1 MLPPPPVVPIIVWMS
16 RVVAIASLALLATC
30 ARDAVQPASGQ
41 DGRAAREAPAADPV
55 AEERR
60 FDPRAVAPEGAVA
73 QVRAALDAGDATR
86 ARELAEGALAAA
98 SPRTR
103 GRLRWLAA
111 DAALATDDPGGALGQ
126 LRPLAASGHPL
137 APWAAVRAAELH
149 EREEGVLDPAAA
161 AAIVEPFTGEDT
173 PGAFQDEARYAH
185 ARALAAAGRWA
196 EAVPRLRALVAA
208 APDTSGAASASIPL
222 ADHLAESAELADRE
236 EAVRLYTR
244 VATRGPRATI
254 GVAARE
260 RAEALRRALPE
271 ERRAALAPTMDDRMA
286 EARAYWRSV
295 LYGEAEQAWEAIA
308 RDLADDPERQCE
320 ARLEQGRALSRR
332 RARRQAARH
341 LEAVA
346 RECHDPDVEARA
358 RYLAARAY
366 TQFDEV
372 DEALAL
378 YAALVAEAPTHR
390 LADDAVYRSARLHRG
405 RGQDAAFVDAL
416 AGMERRF
423 PNGDMRGEALFELGF
438 HHREKGDH
446 AEALAVFERGIAAGV
461 GEDAEDVRGRF
472 AYWRARTLL
481 DLGRRE
487 EAVAAFVALA
497 TDWPLAYYAQQ
508 AWRRLETLAPEA
520 AASVR
525 TRLTDEAQAEPLTFP
540 WRAELDSP
548 AFARAMELLALGA
561 VDEATEELGEMGFL
575 GAGADPDARWLAAA
589 LYQAAGALPEAA
601 RLVRRHLATFRRV
614 APVGRGRALWRLAY
628 PRAFAPLIE
637 EHARARD
644 VPPSFVR
651 AVARE
656 ESSFDP
662 NAESWA
668 HAYGLVQI
676 ILPTARRIGRGL
688 NVPIDPQS
696 LRRPEVNLAVGTKL
710 MAALRAKYAHQPG
723 LVPAAYNAGGGAVDR
738 WLRHR
743 GDGEFDELVE
753 RIPYDETRRYT
764 RRVLQSWGIYSWLD
778 ERRLPELPLGLGR
791 SVRSGESR

>member
-1 MLPPPPVVPIIVWMS
+1 MF
-16 RVVAIASLALLATC
+16 RVVAIASFALLATC

-41 DGRAAREAPAADPV
+41 DGHAARRPPAAEAG
-55 AEERR
+55 AEEPR
-60 FDPRAVAPEGAVA
+60 FDPRAVAPDGVVA
-73 QVRAALDAGDATR
+73 QVRAALEAGDGPR
-86 ARELAEGALAAA
+86 ARQLAEGALGAA
-98 SPRTR
+98 SPLTR

-111 DAALATDDPGGALGQ
+111 DAALASADPAAALRH
-126 LRPLAASGHPL
+126 LRPLAASDHPL
-137 APWAAVRAAELH
+137 APWAGVRAAELH
-149 EREEGVLDPAAA
+149 EGEEGVLDPAAA
-161 AAIVEPFTGEDT
+161 AAIVEPFTGDDA
-173 PGAFQDEARYAH
+173 PGAFRDEARYVH
-185 ARALAAAGRWA
+185 ARALAAAGRWD
-196 EAVPRLRALVAA
+196 EAVPLLRALVEA
-208 APDTSGAASASIPL
+208 APHMSGAASAAIPL
-222 ADHLAESAELADRE
+222 ADHLAESTELADRE
-236 EAVRLYTR
+236 EAIRLYTR
-244 VATRGPRATI
+244 VATRGPKATI
-254 GVAARE
+254 GVTARE
-260 RAEALRRALPE
+260 RAEALRQALPE
-271 ERRAALAPTMDDRMA
+271 ERREALAPTMDDRMA

-295 LYGEAEQAWEAIA
+295 LYREAEQAWEAIA
-308 RDLADDPERQCE
+308 ADLADDPEQQCQ
-320 ARLEQGRALSRR
+320 ARLEQGRAMSRR
-332 RARRQAARH
+332 RARREAASH

-346 RECHDPDVEARA
+346 RECHDTDVEARA

-378 YAALVAEAPTHR
+378 YAALVAEAPSHR

-405 RGQDAAFVDAL
+405 RGDDDAFVEAL
-416 AGMERRF
+416 RGMETRF

-438 HHREKGDH
+438 HHREKGEH
-446 AEALAVFERGIAAGV
+446 AEALAVFERGIEAGV

-481 DLGRRE
+481 DLGRRD
-487 EAVAAFVALA
+487 EAVEAFRALA

-508 AWRRLETLAPEA
+508 AWRRLQALAPDA
-520 AASVR
+520 AAAVR
-525 TRLTDEAQAEPLTFP
+525 ARLTDEARTEALTFP
-540 WRAELDSP
+540 WRDELEAP
-548 AFARAMELLALGA
+548 AFARALELLTVGA
-561 VDEATEELGEMGFL
+561 IDEASEELGRMGFL

-589 LYQAAGALPEAA
+589 LYQSAGALPEAA

-637 EHARARD
+637 EHAQQRD
-644 VPPSFVR
+644 VPASFVR

-668 HAYGLVQI
+668 HAYGLVQL

-688 NVPIDPQS
+688 NVPINPQS

-710 MAALRAKYAHQPG
+710 MATLRAKYAHQPG

-738 WLRHR
+738 WLRNR
-743 GDGEFDELVE
+743 GDGDFDEMVE

-778 ERRLPELPLGLGR
+778 ERRLPELPLGLQPAA
-791 SVRSGESR
+791 VRSAESR

>member
-1 MLPPPPVVPIIVWMS
+1 MF
-16 RVVAIASLALLATC
+16 RVVAITSFALLATC

-41 DGRAAREAPAADPV
+41 DGRVTRPEPASDGATG
-55 AEERR
+55 ERR
-60 FDPRAVAPEGAVA
+60 FDPRAVAPGGAVA
-73 QVRAALDAGDATR
+73 QVRAALAAGDALR
-86 ARELAEGALAAA
+86 ARQLAEGSLAAA
-98 SPRTR
+98 SSLTR

-111 DAALATDDPGGALGQ
+111 EAALAEENPAEALRH
-126 LRPLAASGHPL
+126 LRPLAASDHPV

-149 EREEGVLDPAAA
+149 EREEGVLDPADA
-161 AAIVEPFTGEDT
+161 AAIVEPFIGADV
-173 PGAFQDEARYAH
+173 PGAFRDEARHVH
-185 ARALAAAGRWA
+185 ARALAAAGRWD
-196 EAVPRLRALVAA
+196 EAAPRLRALVEA
-208 APDTSGAASASIPL
+208 APDTSGAASAAIPL
-222 ADHLAESAELADRE
+222 ADHLAESSELADRE
-236 EAVRLYTR
+236 EAIRLYTR

-254 GVAARE
+254 GVTARE
-260 RAEALRRALPE
+260 RAEALRQALPE
-271 ERRAALAPTMDDRMA
+271 ERREALAPTMDDRMA

-295 LYGEAEQAWEAIA
+295 LYREAEQAWEAIA
-308 RDLADDPERQCE
+308 ADLAEEPEKQCE
-320 ARLEQGRALSRR
+320 ARLEQGRAMSRR
-332 RARRQAARH
+332 RARREAARH
-341 LEAVA
+341 LTAVA
-346 RECHDPDVEARA
+346 RECQDPDVEARA

-372 DEALAL
+372 DRALAL
-378 YAALVAEAPTHR
+378 YATLVAEAPTHR

-405 RGQDAAFVDAL
+405 RGDDEAFVEAL
-416 AGMERRF
+416 SGMETRF
-423 PNGDMRGEALFELGF
+423 PTGDMRGEALFELGF
-438 HHREKGDH
+438 HHREKGEH
-446 AEALAVFERGIAAGV
+446 AQALAVFERGIEAGV

-472 AYWRARTLL
+472 AYWGARTLL
-481 DLGRRE
+481 DLGRRD
-487 EAVAAFVALA
+487 EAIEAFSALA

-508 AWRRLETLAPEA
+508 AWRRLEALEPEA
-520 AASVR
+520 ATAVR
-525 TRLTDEAQAEPLTFP
+525 ARLTDETRSEPLTFP
-540 WRAELDSP
+540 WRDELEDP
-548 AFARAMELLALGA
+548 AFARAVELLTVGA
-561 VDEATEELGEMGFL
+561 IDEAGEELGRMGFL

-589 LYQAAGALPEAA
+589 LFQSAGALPEAA

-637 EHARARD
+637 EHAQERD
-644 VPPSFVR
+644 VPASFVR

-688 NVPIDPQS
+688 NVPISPQS

-710 MAALRAKYAHQPG
+710 MAALRAKYAYQPG

-738 WLRHR
+738 WLRTR
-743 GDGEFDELVE
+743 GDADFDELVE

-778 ERRLPELPLGLGR
+778 ERRLPELPLGVDR
-791 SVRSGESR
+791 AVRTAESR